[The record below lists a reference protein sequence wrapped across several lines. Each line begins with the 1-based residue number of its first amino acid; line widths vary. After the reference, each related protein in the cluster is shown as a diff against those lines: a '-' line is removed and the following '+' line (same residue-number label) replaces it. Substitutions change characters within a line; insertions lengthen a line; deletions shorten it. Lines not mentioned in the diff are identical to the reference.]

1 MSCHCM
7 ALCAVELNVV
17 TAIVVMVTVGE
28 IDVGKGK
35 WIEVSRVGT

>member
-7 ALCAVELNVV
+7 ALVLAEMNVV
-17 TAIVVMVTVGE
+17 TAIVVVGSVGE

-35 WIEVSRVGT
+35 YIKVGRVGT